1 MRLIVVSGL
10 SGAGKTIALQTLE
23 DLDYYC
29 IDNLPVKLL
38 QPLVQEIL
46 SREDG
51 LFRNTVVGI
60 DVRNFMDELEN
71 FPSVLADL
79 QDSGLAVEI
88 LFLQASDNTLL
99 KRYSDT
105 RRKHPLSEDGVSLL
119 EAIQE
124 ERRLL
129 GAIAA
134 HADLLIDTSHT
145 NVHQLRELVRN
156 RLHDTPLGALSI
168 LFESFGFKHG
178 IPAHGDFVFDV
189 RCLPNPHW
197 QPHLRALTGRDE
209 AVVAFLE
216 QQPEVKH
223 MLADLQGFLETWI
236 PCFDKGNRSYLTI
249 AIGCTGGQHRSVYMA
264 EALANHF
271 RKARPHVMTR
281 HRELG

>member
-38 QPLVQEIL
+38 QPLTQEIL
-46 SREDG
+46 ARENA

-60 DVRNFMDELEN
+60 DVRNFMDELES
-71 FPSVLADL
+71 FPTVLAGL
-79 QDSGLAVEI
+79 RDSGLTVEI

-119 EAIQE
+119 EAIRE

-134 HADLLIDTSHT
+134 HADLIIDTTHT
-145 NVHQLRELVRN
+145 NVHQLREHVRT
-156 RLHDTPLGALSI
+156 RLHDTPLDALSI
-168 LFESFGFKHG
+168 LFESFGYKHG

-197 QPHLRALTGRDE
+197 VAPLRPLTGRDPE
-209 AVVAFLE
+209 VIDFLAK
-216 QQPEVKH
+216 QPEVEA
-223 MLADLQGFLETWI
+223 MIADIRRFLETWI
-236 PCFDKGNRSYLTI
+236 PYFEKGNRSYLTV
-249 AIGCTGGQHRSVYMA
+249 AIGCTGGQHRSVHIA
-264 EALANHF
+264 EVLADHF
-271 RKARPHVMTR
+271 RKTRPHVMTR